1 MWHDG
6 RIFRYDDQ
14 HSLRTW
20 QLAAHHAIGEGMDTA
35 TLTRRL
41 MLMARAMEA
50 WRVFIGF
57 YWQSTEA
64 DTSED
69 DLSND

>member
-1 MWHDG
+1 MWNDG
-6 RIFRYDDQ
+6 GIFCHDDQ
-14 HSLRTW
+14 HFVRTW

-35 TLTRRL
+35 RLTRRL

-50 WRVFIGF
+50 WHVFMGF
-57 YWQSTEA
+57 YWPNTEA